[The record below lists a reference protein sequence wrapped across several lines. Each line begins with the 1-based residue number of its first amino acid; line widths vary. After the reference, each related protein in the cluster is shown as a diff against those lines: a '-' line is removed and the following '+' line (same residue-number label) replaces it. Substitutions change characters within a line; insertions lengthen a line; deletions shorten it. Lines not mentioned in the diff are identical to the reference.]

1 MKEKGFVLITGGGGG
16 MGEKI
21 ALKFLEDNFRVLA
34 VSRNISTSYL
44 SQSIAFSRSGI
55 SFFEAD
61 VSNENDVI
69 RLMEHVAAIT
79 EGIDVLVNGT
89 GLTVVK
95 SFHETTMNEWNDVM
109 GANLTALFICTK
121 YALPL
126 MKKSTGRKKHVF
138 NILSIAAE
146 RSFPGWSVYCAAKAG
161 ALGFT
166 EAIRSELLEHGIRLT
181 AILPGATNTS
191 LWDTV
196 PGTWNRQVML
206 DPQVIADTIK
216 DIYDMPDEA
225 VLEKVILMP
234 KSGVQ

>member
-1 MKEKGFVLITGGGGG
+1 

-21 ALKFLEDNFRVLA
+21 ALKFLEDNFGVLA
-34 VSRNISTSYL
+34 VSRNISTSLL
-44 SQSIAFSRSGI
+44 SQSIVPARCGI
-55 SFFEAD
+55 SFYGAD
-61 VSNENDVI
+61 VSQEEDVI
-69 RLMEHVAAIT
+69 RLMEHIAAMT
-79 EGIDVLVNGT
+79 DSVDVVVNGT

-95 SFHETTMNEWNDVM
+95 PFHELTINEWNDVI
-109 GANLTALFICTK
+109 GANLTALFLCMK
-121 YALPL
+121 HALPF
-126 MKKSTGRKKHVF
+126 MKKNMWRKKHIF

-166 EAIRSELLEHGIRLT
+166 EAIRPELLEHGIRLT

-191 LWDTV
+191 LWDV
-196 PGTWNRQVML
+196 LPGTRTRHVML

-216 DIYDMPDEA
+216 DIYDTPNEA
-225 VLEKVILMP
+225 VLEKVIIMP